1 MYCRVVLLLL
11 TSFITIVTSQ
21 TACDRANM
29 AVSSNQACYNAFRD
43 VVAAIRNDD
52 ATISLEDLNAYC
64 TPECRGLFS
73 ALTVCD
79 DDPGSTPIGAINSFI
94 CTTDGDVSCYDFIT
108 SSPFSNFSDAVRAP
122 GDCEDDIT
130 AREMCSPGCQAAFQN
145 YIIEGGCCVA
155 ESLEFAAQLA
165 GESLDEL
172 LTNCPVD
179 LSRGGTCTEI
189 GGANE
194 FKAFGSVVLFAVFI
208 AVTAL

>member
-11 TSFITIVTSQ
+11 TSIATSQ
-21 TACDRANM
+21 TACDRANI
-29 AVSSNQACYNAFRD
+29 ALLSNEACYNAFRD
-43 VVAAIRNDD
+43 VAVAVRDDD
-52 ATISLEDLNAYC
+52 ATINLEDLNAYC
-64 TPECRGLFS
+64 TPECRGLLS
-73 ALTVCD
+73 AVTAVCG

-108 SSPFSNFSDAVRAP
+108 SSPFSNFSDAVRAS

-145 YIIEGGCCVA
+145 YIIDGGCCVS
-155 ESLEFAAQLA
+155 ESLEFAARLA

-172 LTNCPVD
+172 LAYCPVD

-189 GGANE
+189 GGANGL
-194 FKAFGSVVLFAVFI
+194 KAFGSVVLFAVFI